1 MGSDLFTPLR
11 LRSLTLRNRIMVSP
25 MCQYSALAG
34 VPGDWHLAHL
44 GSRATGGAAIVMA
57 EATAVDPAGR
67 ISPGDAGLWN
77 DGQAEAWSRITGFIT
92 SQGAIPGVQLAHAG
106 RKASTA
112 RPWEGGGPLAPEA
125 GGWLP
130 VFGPTSAPF
139 APGYPTPTVLD
150 AQGIAGVVRAFAWA
164 AERADAAG
172 FRVIEIHAGHGYL
185 LHAFLSP
192 LVNDR
197 GDAYGQD
204 RRRLLREV
212 VAAVRAVW
220 PESLPLLVRL
230 SCTDWLEGGIDG
242 EATVETARQLK
253 DLGVDLVDCSSG
265 GILPGVRV
273 PEAPGYQV
281 EFARRVRQEAQLAA
295 GAVGRITEPR
305 QAEEI
310 LASGAADLVIMGRR
324 LLSDPYWPL
333 HAADTL
339 GVSLDWPVQYRRARP

>member
-1 MGSDLFTPLR
+1 MGSALFAPLQ
-11 LRSLTLRNRIMVSP
+11 LRSLALRNRIMLSP
-25 MCQYSALAG
+25 MCQYSALDG

-57 EATAVDPAGR
+57 EATAVDARGR
-67 ISPGDAGLWN
+67 ISPGDTGLWD
-77 DGQAEAWSRITGFIT
+77 DGQAEAWSRITAFIA
-92 SQGAIPGVQLAHAG
+92 SQGAVPAVQLAHAG

-112 RPWEGGGPLAPEA
+112 RPWEGGRPLAPEQ

-139 APGYPTPTVLD
+139 GPGHPVPTPLDAPGT
-150 AQGIAGVVRAFAWA
+150 AEIVRAFVRA
-164 AERADAAG
+164 AERAHAAG
-172 FRVIEIHAGHGYL
+172 FRAIEVHAAHGYL
-185 LHAFLSP
+185 LHEFLSP

-197 GDAYGQD
+197 RDAYGQD

-220 PESLPLLVRL
+220 PESLPLFVRL
-230 SCTDWLEGGIDG
+230 SCTDWVDGGIDG
-242 EATVETARQLK
+242 DATVETARQLK
-253 DLGVDLVDCSSG
+253 ALGVDLLDCSSG
-265 GILPGVRV
+265 GILPGVAV

-281 EFARRVRQEAQLAA
+281 DFARRVRHEADLAS
-295 GAVGRITEPR
+295 GALGRITEPR

-310 LASGAADLVIMGRR
+310 LASGAADLVVMGRR

-333 HAADTL
+333 HAADAL
-339 GVSLDWPVQYRRARP
+339 GVSVDWPVQYGRAHP